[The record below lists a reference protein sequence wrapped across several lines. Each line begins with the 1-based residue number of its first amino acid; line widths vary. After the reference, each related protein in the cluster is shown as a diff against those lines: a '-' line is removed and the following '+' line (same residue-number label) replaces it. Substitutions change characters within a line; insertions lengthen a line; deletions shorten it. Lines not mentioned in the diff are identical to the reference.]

1 MTTYKFKALDTGGR
15 QTEGVV
21 EADSS
26 QAAIRKV
33 KEQGLFPIK
42 VHPESTNGDG
52 SPPSSTLSE
61 GESGI
66 ANCHSFGWKIRLRVM
81 LFGDIPFFLF
91 GVLMLYLLFTGK
103 PMWLIAIIGFADL
116 VVCGICGITVEQRT
130 LASFICPRCQ
140 TSISDWNMNDK
151 GRVIYHC
158 GQCGAR
164 WDIGYKRRL
173 GRYG

>member
-1 MTTYKFKALDTGGR
+1 MASYTFKALDTGGR

-26 QAAIRKV
+26 QVAIRKLT
-33 KEQGLFPIK
+33 EQGLLPIR
-42 VHPESTNGDG
+42 VHPESTNRNE
-52 SPPSSTLSE
+52 SPRSSTLSE

-81 LFGDIPFFLF
+81 LFGDIPFFLV
-91 GVLMLYLLFTGK
+91 GVLMLYLLFIGK
-103 PMWLIAIIGFADL
+103 PMWLMAIIGFAD
-116 VVCGICGITVEQRT
+116 VIVCGICGIMVEQKM
-130 LASFICPRCQ
+130 LASFTCPRCQ

-151 GRVIYHC
+151 GRVFYDC